1 MIARAVAHC
10 YRPVIVAESTTATV
24 ASGKVVSVHYTLTNV
39 QGEVLDSSAGHEPM
53 DYLHGAGNIVPGLE
67 RQLTGRAAGDRFDV
81 VVAAKDG
88 YGERVGPGPQP
99 VPRSAFPKGAHIEVG
114 TQFMAEEPGKDP
126 VPLWVTKV
134 EPNTI
139 HVDQNHPLAGE
150 ELRFAIEIVAI
161 RDATAEERKHGHPHG
176 PGGHHH

>member
-1 MIARAVAHC
+1 VADTNA
-10 YRPVIVAESTTATV
+10 PTV
-24 ASGKVVSVHYTLTNV
+24 GPGKVVTVHYTLTNAR
-39 QGEVLDSSAGHEPM
+39 GDVLDTSSGHEPL
-53 DYLHGAGNIVPGLE
+53 DYLHGAGNIVRGLE
-67 RQLTGRAAGDRFDV
+67 RAMADHAVGDRFDV
-81 VVAAKDG
+81 VVAPKDG
-88 YGERVGPGPQP
+88 YGERTGPGPQA

-150 ELRFAIEIVAI
+150 ELRFAIEVVSL
-161 RDATAEERKHGHPHG
+161 RDATDDERTHGHPHG
-176 PGGHHH
+176 PHGHHH

>member
-1 MIARAVAHC
+1 M
-10 YRPVIVAESTTATV
+10 IVADSTTATV
-24 ASGKVVSVHYTLTNV
+24 ASGKVVAVHYTLTNV
-39 QGEVLDSSAGHEPM
+39 KGEVLDSSAGNDPM

-161 RDATAEERKHGHPHG
+161 RDASAEERKHGHPHG